1 METLEIR
8 NMNEQEFLEF
18 FEGLFDGL
26 NEAIDMSTE
35 FRYMDEWSSLT
46 GLAFMTD
53 MAEKYSKNF
62 TVSEMKNAETI
73 GDLYN
78 IYQSK

>member
-1 METLEIR
+1 VETLEIR

>member
-1 METLEIR
+1 METLKIR
-8 NMNEQEFLEF
+8 KMNEQEFLEF
-18 FEGLFDGL
+18 FAGLFDGL
-26 NEAIDMSTE
+26 NEEIDMDTE

-46 GLAFMTD
+46 GLIFMTD
-53 MAEKYSKNF
+53 MAEKYGKNF
-62 TVSEMKNAETI
+62 TVPEMKNAETI

>member
-1 METLEIR
+1 MR

-18 FEGLFDGL
+18 FESLFDGL
-26 NEAIDMSTE
+26 NESIDMSTE

-53 MAEKYSKNF
+53 MADKYNKNF
-62 TVSEMKNAETI
+62 TVPEMKSAETV

>member
-1 METLEIR
+1 
-8 NMNEQEFLEF
+8 MNEQEFLEF

-46 GLAFMTD
+46 GLAFMTY

>member
-1 METLEIR
+1 
-8 NMNEQEFLEF
+8 MNEQEFLDF

-35 FRYMDEWSSLT
+35 FRYMDEWSSLA

-53 MAEKYSKNF
+53 MAEIYNKNF
-62 TVSEMKNAETI
+62 VVSEMKGAETI
-73 GDLYN
+73 GDLYRL
-78 IYQSK
+78 YLSK

>member
-1 METLEIR
+1 MD
-8 NMNEQEFLEF
+8 EQGFLEF
-18 FEGLFDGL
+18 FKGLFDGL
-26 NEAIDMSTE
+26 NEAIDMETE
-35 FRYMDEWSSLT
+35 FRYMDEWSSLA

-53 MAEKYSKNF
+53 IAEKYGKNI
-62 TVSEMKNAETI
+62 TVMEMKGAETI

>member
-1 METLEIR
+1 
-8 NMNEQEFLEF
+8 MNEQEFLEF
-18 FEGLFDGL
+18 FESLFDGL
-26 NEAIDMSTE
+26 NESIDMSTE
-35 FRYMDEWSSLT
+35 FRYIDEWSSLA

-53 MAEKYSKNF
+53 MAGKYSKNF

>member
-1 METLEIR
+1 
-8 NMNEQEFLEF
+8 
-18 FEGLFDGL
+18 
-26 NEAIDMSTE
+26 
-35 FRYMDEWSSLT
+35 MDEWSSLT

>member
-1 METLEIR
+1 MD
-8 NMNEQEFLEF
+8 EQRFLEF
-18 FEGLFDGL
+18 FKGLFDGL
-26 NEAIDMSTE
+26 NEAIDMETE
-35 FRYMDEWSSLT
+35 FRYMDEWSSLA

-53 MAEKYSKNF
+53 IAEKYGKNI
-62 TVSEMKNAETI
+62 TVMEMKGAETI

>member
-1 METLEIR
+1 
-8 NMNEQEFLEF
+8 MNEQEFLDF

-35 FRYMDEWSSLT
+35 FRYMDEWSSLA

-53 MAEKYSKNF
+53 MAEKYNMIF
-62 TVSEMKNAETI
+62 VVS
-73 GDLYN
+73 
-78 IYQSK
+78 

>member
-1 METLEIR
+1 
-8 NMNEQEFLEF
+8 MNEQEFLEF
-18 FEGLFDGL
+18 FESLFDGL
-26 NEAIDMSTE
+26 NEPIDMSTE

-53 MAEKYSKNF
+53 MSEKYSKNF

>member
-1 METLEIR
+1 
-8 NMNEQEFLEF
+8 MNEQEFLEF

-35 FRYMDEWSSLT
+35 FRDMDEWSSLT

>member
-1 METLEIR
+1 
-8 NMNEQEFLEF
+8 MNEREFLEF

-26 NEAIDMSTE
+26 NEAIDMDTE
-35 FRYMDEWSSLT
+35 FRYIDEWSSLT

-53 MAEKYSKNF
+53 MAEKYGKNF
-62 TVSEMKNAETI
+62 TISEMKSAETI

-78 IYQSK
+78 IYQFK

>member
-1 METLEIR
+1 
-8 NMNEQEFLEF
+8 MNEQEFLEF
-18 FEGLFDGL
+18 FESLFGGL

-53 MAEKYSKNF
+53 MAEKYNKNF
-62 TVSEMKNAETI
+62 TITEMKCAETI
-73 GDLYN
+73 GDLYT

>member
-1 METLEIR
+1 
-8 NMNEQEFLEF
+8 MNEQEFLEF
-18 FEGLFDGL
+18 FKELFDGL
-26 NEAIDMSTE
+26 NEAIDMETE
-35 FRYMDEWSSLT
+35 FRYMDEWSSLA

-53 MAEKYSKNF
+53 IAEKYGKNF
-62 TVSEMKNAETI
+62 TVMEMKDAETI

>member
-1 METLEIR
+1 
-8 NMNEQEFLEF
+8 MNEQGFLEF
-18 FEGLFDGL
+18 FESLFDGL
-26 NEAIDMSTE
+26 NETIDMDTE

-53 MAEKYSKNF
+53 MAEKQGKNF
-62 TVSEMKNAETI
+62 TVPEMKGAETI

>member
-1 METLEIR
+1 
-8 NMNEQEFLEF
+8 MNEQEFLEF
-18 FEGLFDGL
+18 FKGLFDGL
-26 NEAIDMSTE
+26 NEAIDMETE
-35 FRYMDEWSSLT
+35 FRYMDEWSSLA

-53 MAEKYSKNF
+53 IAEKYEKNF
-62 TVSEMKNAETI
+62 TVMEMKGAETI